1 MSNLKELME
10 SRIVE
15 IELPT
20 KEVLIMFAA
29 AVLSDDDDELMAIIR
44 KRFQPVAHQIDTK
57 KVTKDNQDQPLKVSM
72 SEADVLFLHGASAFM
87 DQRRCRAKW
96 IRKWITPTA
105 LKILEVR
112 KEYN

>member
-20 KEVLIMFAA
+20 KEVLIMFAE
-29 AVLSDDDDELMAIIR
+29 AVLSDDDDELMASKR

-57 KVTKDNQDQPLKVSM
+57 KVTKDNQDQP
-72 SEADVLFLHGASAFM
+72 
-87 DQRRCRAKW
+87 
-96 IRKWITPTA
+96 
-105 LKILEVR
+105 
-112 KEYN
+112 